1 MIAMLKDYFF
11 LALGNLRHRGL
22 RSWLTILGIFIGI
35 AAVVSLISLG
45 QGLQGFIDEQF
56 EQVGGD
62 KIIIQPRV
70 FAPPGSVTEEELIL
84 TQNDLEAIR
93 KVPGVDD
100 AEGALTR
107 TSVAMNGKE
116 QEIAYINGVT
126 ERYLEFFAGTDF
138 TEPIEGRQL
147 RDTDRNKVLVG
158 YNHVF
163 GNIWGKKLRVGSDIE
178 IKGKEFE
185 IIGVLAKQGNPGDDN
200 SVWMQKET
208 FRELFATGNDEGII
222 IAKTEK
228 GFNPDEVA
236 EEIEDEMRDERNE
249 RIGQETFSVQSFSQ
263 LLQTF
268 TDIFAVVQ
276 AILIGIAAISLIV
289 GGIGIMNT
297 MYTSVLERT
306 KEIGIMKAVGAKNN
320 DIFLI
325 FLIES
330 GLLGVVGGVIGI
342 ALGIAIGKGVE
353 YIAFVQLGSPFLKA
367 VFGLPLILGAL
378 AFSFVIGAASG
389 VLPAM
394 QAAKLRPT
402 DALRYE

>member
-1 MIAMLKDYFF
+1 MLKDYFF
-11 LALGNLRHRGL
+11 LAFGNLRHRGL

-45 QGLQGFIDEQF
+45 QGLQGFIDDQF
-56 EQVGGD
+56 QQVGGD
-62 KIIIQPRV
+62 KILISPKV
-70 FAPPGSVTEEELIL
+70 FAAPGSVTEQELIL
-84 TQNDLEAIR
+84 NKNDLEVVK
-93 KVPGVDD
+93 KVNGVED

-107 TSVAMNGKE
+107 TGIVVNDKE
-116 QEIAYINGVT
+116 QEIVMISGVN
-126 ERYLEFFAGTDF
+126 EKYLEIFGNIDSLQ
-138 TEPIEGRQL
+138 PIEGRQIK
-147 RDTDRNKVLVG
+147 DTDKSKVVVG

-163 GNIWGKKLRVGSDIE
+163 GSLWDKKLRLGSKIE

-185 IIGVLAKQGNPGDDN
+185 IVGVLKKQGNSGDDN
-200 SVWMQKET
+200 SVWMEKET
-208 FRELFATGNDEGII
+208 FQGLFNTGNDEGTIV
-222 IAKTEK
+222 AKTEK

-236 EEIEDEMRDERNE
+236 ADIEKALRKEKDQKE
-249 RIGQETFSVQSFSQ
+249 GQETFFVQSFSQ
-263 LLQTF
+263 LLETF
-268 TDIFAVVQ
+268 TNIFAVVQ
-276 AILIGIAAISLIV
+276 AVFVGIAGISLIV

-306 KEIGIMKAVGAKNN
+306 REIGIMKAVGAKNQ

-330 GLLGVVGGVIGI
+330 GLLGLVGGAIGI
-342 ALGIAIGKGVE
+342 LLGVGIGKSVE
-353 YIAFVQLGSPFLKA
+353 YIATAQLGTTYLQA

-378 AFSFVIGAASG
+378 FFSFIVGAASG

-394 QAAKLRPT
+394 QAAKLKPA

>member
-1 MIAMLKDYFF
+1 MIKDYFLLSF
-11 LALGNLRHRGL
+11 GNLRHRGL

-45 QGLQGFIDEQF
+45 QGLQAFVSGQF
-56 EQVGGD
+56 EEVGGD
-62 KIIIQPRV
+62 KILIQPRV
-70 FAPPGSVTEEELIL
+70 FAPPGSVTEDELIL
-84 TQNDLEAIR
+84 TQDDLEAVR
-93 KVPGVDD
+93 KVSGVED

-107 TSVAMNGKE
+107 TTVAVNGKE
-116 QEIAYINGVT
+116 QEIVFVNGVN
-126 ERYLEFFAGTDF
+126 EKYLEFFSGTTF
-138 TEPIEGRQL
+138 TEPLEGRQL
-147 RDTDRNKVLVG
+147 RDSDRNKILVG

-163 GNIWGKKLRVGSDIE
+163 GNIWNKPLRLGDNLK

-185 IIGVLAKQGNPGDDN
+185 IIGVLEKQGNPGDDN
-200 SVWMQKET
+200 SAWMQKET
-208 FRELFATGNDEGII
+208 FRELFTTGNDEGII
-222 IAKTEK
+222 VAKTEK
-228 GFNPDEVA
+228 GFNPDRVA
-236 EEIEDEMRDERNE
+236 EEIEDELRDERNE

-263 LLQTF
+263 LLQIF

-306 KEIGIMKAVGAKNN
+306 KEIGIMKAVGAKNQ

-330 GLLGVVGGVIGI
+330 GLLGLAGGAIGI
-342 ALGIAIGKGVE
+342 ILGIGIGKGVE
-353 YIAFVQLGSPFLKA
+353 YVAALQLGSNFLQA
-367 VFGLPLILGAL
+367 VVGLPLILGAL
-378 AFSFVIGAASG
+378 TFSFVIGAASG

-394 QAAKLRPT
+394 QAAKLKPT
-402 DALRYE
+402 DALRYG